1 MKRTLYFEGAGCVP
15 RGEVENCRIRTAYRN
30 KFGEIVYLEMSGFD
44 TAYKFEI
51 DKNGNRKSKKIT
63 GAFGHID
70 YCHKT
75 KQEQDDNGITVWS
88 DCNKYQ
94 YSYPLR
100 ARDNVNYGFE
110 YTKAGILEMVNTH
123 LDGNFDEVVILPDL
137 AGYRVHAGKYNGKD
151 CPYNLMDDFVFDE
164 ARTKQAEKIKQYFY
178 DFEKNVLGKKYPN
191 NSVYF
196 ENDILKVEIPYNGFN
211 DKFEIANVFDFKF
224 DYEKPAGATVVK

>member
-30 KFGEIVYLEMSGFD
+30 KYGEIVYLEMTGFD
-44 TAYKFEI
+44 TAYKYETN
-51 DKNGNRKSKKIT
+51 KNGNSKRTEIK

-75 KQEQDDNGITVWS
+75 MKEQDDNGNTVWS
-88 DCNKYQ
+88 DCNKHK

-100 ARDNVNYGFE
+100 AHYNANYGFE
-110 YTKAGILEMVNTH
+110 YTKAGILEMVNTYF
-123 LDGNFDEVVILPDL
+123 DGDFDEIVILPDL
-137 AGYRVHAGKYNGKD
+137 AGYRVHADKYNRD
-151 CPYNLMDDFVFDE
+151 NCPYNLMDDFVYDE
-164 ARTKQAEKIKQYFY
+164 ARTKQAEKIKQYFNE
-178 DFEKNVLGKKYPN
+178 FEKSVLGKKYPN

-196 ENDILKVEIPYNGFN
+196 ENDILKVVIHYNRFN
-211 DKFEIANVFDFKF
+211 DRLEIANVFDFKF